1 MHLSRILPK
10 IHYISKMKSG
20 NKYLLP
26 LCVQRLGLFFKK
38 HFLIYLAK
46 PTTILHFSLFTKAIL
61 AFFV

>member
-46 PTTILHFSLFTKAIL
+46 PTILHFSLFTKAIL
-61 AFFV
+61 PFFV